1 MAGDI
6 DALGRHAEAPGDRA
20 ACGDR
25 LLELARPG
33 DRILVMGA
41 RDDTL
46 TLFARN
52 ILEEL
57 KRRRR

>member
-1 MAGDI
+1 VREAG
-6 DALGRHAEAPGDRA
+6 RQAEALPDRA

-25 LLELARPG
+25 IVEMARPG

-46 TLFARN
+46 SSFAADL
-52 ILEEL
+52 LERL
-57 KRRRR
+57 GAR